1 MQKSIY
7 DETIQNMFSNKDYTD
22 EYVFYACLLSKCN
35 VYFSDTLE
43 SPAGV
48 SFTDNYNLYINL
60 KLFSEYS
67 LENRMAILKHEM
79 LHILNGHLLHRNENK
94 QHKNWNLATD
104 CAINQLIDK
113 NHLPQ
118 NCITTEYIEELIKKP
133 VKKLEPSEY
142 YYNLLENSNID
153 TSKIDKNID
162 EHPTWELNDSQISE
176 DAQKQITTEIIEET
190 MQESMSIIG
199 NYPNKCSTWLEINK
213 RKTKINWKA
222 LLKSYLR
229 SSNYKRTIFRRNRRN
244 PDRKDLKGKINL
256 KEASI
261 LYIIDASG
269 SVQNSAFK
277 KLNSEILSLCSE
289 LNIEITAIQVDTEAS
304 EPEKLSKNTKMIQRK
319 RNAGTFLSAGLIKA
333 KEHKLKYS
341 TVIISTDGYLA
352 PSDIDEFIKTK
363 KKLIFLISSN
373 GSDEVFK
380 KYKNSNFISI
390 KLPKN

>member
-1 MQKSIY
+1 MIVL
-7 DETIQNMFSNKDYTD
+7 M
-22 EYVFYACLLSKCN
+22 EYQQTFQEK
-35 VYFSDTLE
+35 
-43 SPAGV
+43 
-48 SFTDNYNLYINL
+48 
-60 KLFSEYS
+60 
-67 LENRMAILKHEM
+67 
-79 LHILNGHLLHRNENK
+79 
-94 QHKNWNLATD
+94 HKNWNLATD

-113 NHLPQ
+113 NHLPS
-118 NCITTEYIEELIKKP
+118 NCITTEYIEELTKKK

-176 DAQKQITTEIIEET
+176 DAQKQITTEMIEET

-229 SSNYKRTIFRRNRRN
+229 SSNYKRTIFKRNRRN
-244 PDRKDLKGKINL
+244 SDRKDLKGKINL
-256 KEASI
+256 KETSI

-304 EPEKLSKNTKMIQRK
+304 EPEKLTKNTKMIQRK
-319 RNAGTFLSAGLIKA
+319 RNAGTFLSSGLIKA
-333 KEHKLKYS
+333 KEHKLKFDS
-341 TVIISTDGYLA
+341 IIISTDGYLA
-352 PSDIDEFIKTK
+352 PSDIDEFVKTK

-373 GSDEVFK
+373 GSDGVFK
-380 KYKNSNFISI
+380 KYKNKLKYI
-390 KLPKN
+390 KLPKLPK